1 MHCSVA
7 FRLQCQV
14 EGTLVF
20 CISAKLHVA
29 VFNIK
34 RLLMALK
41 LSLRLHNLQQL
52 TWKQRFMMTMLQ
64 QQIFHEYIVYYF
76 GYILLNKRN
85 YPLYHCR
92 WEHWLV
98 IRSRIAVIW
107 MCYGILYVDG
117 WVAESGANTWA
128 AEGLQRATRCIYESK
143 TFQELQDLLH
153 SEVSCQCT
161 APCCKHCH
169 HLSDSVLTSS
179 FVVSFHSRSLLAAM
193 WMAIPWFFTSPG
205 FFPPLSLFLSHNTH
219 SLSLALEFAVN
230 LTSLL

>member
-1 MHCSVA
+1 
-7 FRLQCQV
+7 
-14 EGTLVF
+14 
-20 CISAKLHVA
+20 
-29 VFNIK
+29 
-34 RLLMALK
+34 
-41 LSLRLHNLQQL
+41 
-52 TWKQRFMMTMLQ
+52 MTMLQ
-64 QQIFHEYIVYYF
+64 QEIFHEYIVYYF

-92 WEHWLV
+92 WKHRLV

-117 WVAESGANTWA
+117 WMAESGANTWA

-143 TFQELQDLLH
+143 TFQELQALLH

-161 APCCKHCH
+161 APCCKHRH

-193 WMAIPWFFTSPG
+193 WLAVPWFFTSPG
-205 FFPPLSLFLSHNTH
+205 FPSPPPALSFSHTQTHILSLLLW
-219 SLSLALEFAVN
+219 SLQWIWHHYCNWHLCFVGIWDPLAQHVHWLFHWQCSTRV
-230 LTSLL
+230 